1 MRITEIQ
8 PGAEIS
14 LAGRLDS
21 RTIPEVRTALHRA
34 VDEGSGDLVVDVAGL
49 EVWDAGGLGMLVAA
63 QHRAGA
69 RGRRLV
75 LRHPTERLRR
85 LVRLTRLQRVLRT
98 A

>member
-1 MRITEIQ
+1 MRITEVH
-8 PGAEIS
+8 PGTE
-14 LAGRLDS
+14 LVLVGRLDS
-21 RTIPEVRTALHRA
+21 RTIPEVRSAVNRA
-34 VDEGSGDLVVDVAGL
+34 VETGSGDLVLDVAAL

-75 LRHPTERLRR
+75 LRQPSERLRR
-85 LVRLTRLQRVLRT
+85 LVRATRLQRVLST